1 MVMRKIS
8 KQFDRA
14 VLEST
19 KLSLA
24 LLQDQ
29 KKEALQKQKE
39 IQGSVQDSYFKKVK
53 LDRQKLVDDLMA
65 WKESPT
71 TYRSI
76 YDEIRETCN
85 NYNTVQSSAAMEEV
99 THGRAKVKVDAA
111 AFAKKFQD
119 SFRIKKYAWS
129 IMSDYANLF

>member
-85 NYNTVQSSAAMEEV
+85 NYNTVQSSAAMEDV

>member
-29 KKEALQKQKE
+29 KKQALQKQKE

-85 NYNTVQSSAAMEEV
+85 NYNTVQSSA
-99 THGRAKVKVDAA
+99 
-111 AFAKKFQD
+111 
-119 SFRIKKYAWS
+119 
-129 IMSDYANLF
+129 

>member
-14 VLEST
+14 VLEGT

-29 KKEALQKQKE
+29 KQKTLLKQKQ
-39 IQGSVQDSYFKKVK
+39 IQGTVQDDYFKKVK
-53 LDRQKLVDDLMA
+53 LERQKLIDDLMA

-76 YDEIRETCN
+76 YDEIRETCDK
-85 NYNTVQSSAAMEEV
+85 YNTVQSVAAMEEV
-99 THGRAKVKVDAA
+99 THGRARVKTDAA
-111 AFAKKFQD
+111 AFE
-119 SFRIKKYAWS
+119 
-129 IMSDYANLF
+129 